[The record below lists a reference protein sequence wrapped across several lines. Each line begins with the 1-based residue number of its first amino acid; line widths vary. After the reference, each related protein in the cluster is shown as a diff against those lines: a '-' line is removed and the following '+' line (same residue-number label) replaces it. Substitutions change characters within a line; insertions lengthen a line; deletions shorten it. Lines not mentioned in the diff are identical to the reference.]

1 MIDTK
6 HKKDLIEIA
15 DKLGYEEQP
24 MQLIEEI
31 ERRRC
36 NSSIGD
42 FFDDFLFVIELII
55 SISLLLLSY
64 LILFILKAI
73 AIFGFLFIALSPF
86 IAFIISDGFK

>member
-1 MIDTK
+1 MINTK

-31 ERRRC
+31 DGTRTLG
-36 NSSIGD
+36 N

>member
-1 MIDTK
+1 MK
-6 HKKDLIEIA
+6 
-15 DKLGYEEQP
+15 
-24 MQLIEEI
+24 
-31 ERRRC
+31 RRRC

-64 LILFILKAI
+64 LIIFILKAI
-73 AIFGFLFIALSPF
+73 IVFGFLFIALSPF